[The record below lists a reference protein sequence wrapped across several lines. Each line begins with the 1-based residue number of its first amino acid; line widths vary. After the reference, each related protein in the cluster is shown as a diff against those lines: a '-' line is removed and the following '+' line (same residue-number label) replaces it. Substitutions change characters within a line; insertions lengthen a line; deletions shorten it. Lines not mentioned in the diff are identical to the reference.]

1 MSMGHWMQGVC
12 VIGLALLLGAA
23 GSRAQEHPALNLMP
37 WPANL
42 QTGSG
47 SLRID
52 SAFSVALTG
61 HTEARLDRAAQRFL
75 RQLSRQ
81 TAIPFSAK
89 TSNRPT
95 LTVHTEYAS
104 KEVQELGE
112 EESYTL
118 SITADGANI
127 EARTPLGAMHG
138 LQTFLQLVEVSPDG
152 FAAPAVAIQDK
163 PRFPWRGLM
172 IDVSRHF
179 IPLDILR
186 RNLDAMEAV

>member
-23 GSRAQEHPALNLMP
+23 GSRAQEHAALNLMP

-52 SAFSVALTG
+52 SSFSVALTG

-81 TAIPFSAK
+81 TAIPLSVMASAK
-89 TSNRPT
+89 PT
-95 LTVHTEYAS
+95 LSVHTDHAS

-112 EESYTL
+112 DESYAL
-118 SITADGANI
+118 SIAADGAQI
-127 EARTPLGAMHG
+127 DAPTPLGAMHG

-152 FAAPAVAIQDK
+152 FAAPAVTIQDK
-163 PRFPWRGLM
+163 PRFPWRG
-172 IDVSRHF
+172 
-179 IPLDILR
+179 
-186 RNLDAMEAV
+186 